1 MSEEKEDFFM
11 YTNKQGT
18 TSAADLRLFG
28 NVRVLTISALLI
40 AMSIVLGKLL
50 AFNITDSIRI
60 SLENLPL
67 LMAGIFFGPFI
78 GAAVGAG
85 ADIIGCLI
93 VGYSI
98 SPIISVGA
106 ASIGFIAGFVSHFIF
121 KKRSLPSIAVSVA
134 AAHIIGSMIIKSV
147 GLYIYFHTPI
157 QVLLLRIPTY
167 IGIGILE
174 FYIVY
179 LMQKNKA
186 FSAQLDRIVKK

>member
-60 SLENLPL
+60 SLENLPR
-67 LMAGIFFGPFI
+67 LMAGIFFGPFL
-78 GAAVGAG
+78 GAA
-85 ADIIGCLI
+85 
-93 VGYSI
+93 
-98 SPIISVGA
+98 VGA

-186 FSAQLDRIVKK
+186 FSSQLDRIVKK